1 MDVATTQRFD
11 ADAHARRI
19 ETEGY
24 TVIEDFL
31 DAPTVTA
38 VREGLAPHLGSHHGR
53 NDFEGFRT
61 ERVYTLVARGKVFE
75 DVTEEPRLMALLE
88 RFLQPGFLLTASQ
101 AICIHP
107 GETAQD
113 IHVDD
118 GFYRLPRPRPA
129 VSYTAIVAVDDF
141 TAENG
146 GTEIIPG
153 SHLWAQADIEARR
166 GELEGLLTPMVI
178 PSGAAV
184 VFAGTLL
191 HRGGAN
197 RSARPRL
204 AFTNQYCEPWART
217 QENFYLGIPREQVAA
232 MSPRLKQL
240 LGYDVWPP
248 FMGQV
253 TASHPA
259 KALEPGWVPPVVQQR
274 PRQAQNGTT
283 SPPAEDG
290 PGSSRAR

>member
-1 MDVATTQRFD
+1 MDVVTRDFD
-11 ADAHARRI
+11 AEAHAARI
-19 ETEGY
+19 REQGY

-31 DAPTVTA
+31 DTETVAA
-38 VREGLAPHLGSHHGR
+38 VRAGLAPFLGTHQGR

-61 ERVYTLVARGKVFE
+61 ERVYTLVARDKVFE
-75 DVTEEPRLMALLE
+75 HVTEEPRLMSLLG

-101 AICIHP
+101 AICIYP

-113 IHVDD
+113 VHTDD
-118 GFYRLPRPRPA
+118 GFYRVARPRPSI
-129 VSYTAIVAVDDF
+129 SYTVIVAVDAF

-146 GTEIIPG
+146 GTEIVPG
-153 SHLWAQADIEARR
+153 SHLWGDPGAPDRPSDRAEIERR
-166 GELEGLLTPMVI
+166 LVPMEI

-184 VFAGTLL
+184 VFAGALL

-197 RSARPRL
+197 RSQAPRL

-217 QENFYLGIPREQVAA
+217 QENFYLGIPREQVAG

-240 LGYDVWPP
+240 LGYDIWPP

-259 KALEPGWVPPVVQQR
+259 KALEPGWVAPVAAQR
-274 PRQAQNGTT
+274 HRAAG
-283 SPPAEDG
+283 ADG
-290 PGSSRAR
+290 GGLAPVR